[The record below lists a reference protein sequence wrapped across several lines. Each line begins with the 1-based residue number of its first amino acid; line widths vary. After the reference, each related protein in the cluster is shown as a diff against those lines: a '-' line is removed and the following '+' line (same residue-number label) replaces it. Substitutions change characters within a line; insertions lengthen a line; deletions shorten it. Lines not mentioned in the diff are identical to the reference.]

1 MILKRGITACSAL
14 RKIVRDHLSSRMRC
28 ARIVLYLSNTAEFA

>member
-1 MILKRGITACSAL
+1 MILKHGITICAAL
-14 RKIVRDHLSSRMRC
+14 RKIVRDHLWSRLRC